1 MPLRRIADSAV
12 TVFAAVAS
20 SVAQSLVLMVERTTN
35 DGASSLPD
43 DDHDADDDG
52 LTRAAAKNASTCVL
66 VNALALVGDEAVPW
80 LPLVVGTMRPPSCG
94 ECRLKRI
101 RPGER
106 AHSGGAVRG

>member
-66 VNALALVGDEAVPW
+66 VNAVSYTHLT
-80 LPLVVGTMRPPSCG
+80 LPTILRV
-94 ECRLKRI
+94 
-101 RPGER
+101 
-106 AHSGGAVRG
+106 